1 MLARS
6 SVPARH
12 AGAGISLTIAHPGWR
27 AAVPGVEALVRRAAR
42 AAQAAARARGPIAV
56 LLADDAELARLNV
69 SFRGRH
75 SPTNVLSF
83 PRPDG
88 GGDIAIA
95 LQRAAREA
103 RKTRRPLAHHLA
115 HLVVHGTLHCAG
127 RDHEDAR
134 AARRMEAEEARVLR
148 RLGLPDPYRRKR

>member
-6 SVPARH
+6 SLPARH
-12 AGAGISLTIAHPGWR
+12 AGAGISITVADPQWR

-42 AAQAAARARGPIAV
+42 AAQRAARTRGPLTV
-56 LLADDAELARLNV
+56 LLADDATLADLNAA
-69 SFRGRH
+69 FRGKTY
-75 SPTNVLSF
+75 PTNVLSW
-83 PRPDG
+83 PRPGG
-88 GGDIAIA
+88 GGDIAVA

-103 RKTRRPLAHHLA
+103 RETGRPLAHHLA

-127 RDHEDAR
+127 RDHEDLK
-134 AARRMEAEEARVLR
+134 AARWMEREEALVLR